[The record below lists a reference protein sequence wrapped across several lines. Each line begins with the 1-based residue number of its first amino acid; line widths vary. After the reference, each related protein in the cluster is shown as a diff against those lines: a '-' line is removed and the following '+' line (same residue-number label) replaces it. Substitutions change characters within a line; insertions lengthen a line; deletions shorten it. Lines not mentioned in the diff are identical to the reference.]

1 MAFMN
6 DFGVVMR
13 LGPSAGLSPEEMM
26 HRCSES
32 SQRWPFSLRV
42 GWEGRPFPPNAV
54 GTHPPHPHR
63 RGKVPCGFE
72 SDLIPHLKRSVLF
85 VWSRAFSFFLFVVQ
99 FHLCIFNFA
108 TSFFLKGIYGIY
120 IYIQGYIT
128 YVCVLV
134 LISFVNL
141 VLRTC
146 GRCSRS
152 QRSNNTPYHYR
163 SLHYA
168 PEWK

>member
-54 GTHPPHPHR
+54 GTHPPTPPPAWKSTMR
-63 RGKVPCGFE
+63 IR
-72 SDLIPHLKRSVLF
+72 KRSHSPLEKVCA
-85 VWSRAFSFFLFVVQ
+85 VRVEPCIQFLFI
-99 FHLCIFNFA
+99 CGA
-108 TSFFLKGIYGIY
+108 
-120 IYIQGYIT
+120 
-128 YVCVLV
+128 
-134 LISFVNL
+134 ISFVHIQFCD
-141 VLRTC
+141 VVFF
-146 GRCSRS
+146 
-152 QRSNNTPYHYR
+152 
-163 SLHYA
+163 
-168 PEWK
+168 